1 MLLGFMNDDT
11 FFRQSM
17 ELRFELHVKY
27 FYNGPQN
34 QAACTFLRH
43 LIVGCDV
50 TCPISF
56 GQQAARLIIMRQP
69 ICWHHLALNA
79 TTLSVDL
86 RK

>member
-1 MLLGFMNDDT
+1 MLLSFMNDYT

-17 ELRFELHVKY
+17 ELRLELHVKH

-43 LIVGCDV
+43 LIAVRDV
-50 TCPISF
+50 TYPIAF
-56 GQQAARLIIMRQP
+56 GLQAARLIIMRQP
-69 ICWHHLALNA
+69 ICWRYLAVNA

-86 RK
+86 HK